1 MVFLRAMRWLA
12 PFFWLLAACGG
23 SSVHGTTSA
32 DTTTGAP
39 GGEDGDAAESVADPA
54 FIEQY
59 AATMGFRLGRPA
71 DIQIAPDGSEVLFLR
86 SGPRSFVRD
95 LYSFDTR
102 TGEERVLLTADGILQ
117 GAEEELSAEERAR
130 RERMRLAA
138 RGIAS
143 YELSGDGR
151 RILVPLSGRLFV
163 VDREGGEPRELP
175 TGEGYPND
183 PSFSPDASKVAFVRD
198 GDLYVV
204 DVESGSERRLTR
216 TASEHVTNGLAEFVA
231 QEEMG
236 RYRGYWWSP
245 DGREIVYQ
253 QTDTSG
259 VEQLHIADPMHPEAA
274 PTSAPYPRAGR
285 DNAVVKLGIV
295 PVRGGETRFVEWDRE
310 AFPYLATVRWSRGAP
325 LTLLVQDRRQRE
337 ERILAVD
344 PRTLSIEVIHTER
357 DDAWLNLDQDVPR
370 FIGGGEQFLWTT
382 EREGAWQLEVRGRNG
397 ELVRAV
403 TAPDFGYEGGGLLYV
418 DEGRN
423 EVWVQ
428 ASADPLEQHVF
439 IVPLS
444 GEGEPR
450 RLTRGQGVHGAMVGS
465 GVWVHEATLL
475 DGTRT
480 HAVHRGDE
488 PGREI
493 RSVAERPP
501 FLPSLEYVTV
511 TDRDLRAV
519 VIRPR
524 NFEAGRRYPVL
535 VSVYGGPHFRVVSM
549 NPYRYLLEQWYAD
562 HGYVVVSIDGRGTPG
577 RGREWERS
585 IAGNFID
592 LPLRDQVDG
601 LRALGE
607 RFPEMD
613 LSRVGIFGWS
623 FGGYFSAM
631 AVMQRPEVF
640 HAGVAGAPVADWT
653 DYDTHY
659 TERYIGLPQ
668 ENERGYA
675 ASSVLTHAPRL
686 ERPLLILHGTADD
699 NVYFTHAIKMSDALL
714 RAARPHDFLPLSGFT
729 HMVADPE
736 VTRARH
742 QLIAQWFARHLQR

>member
-1 MVFLRAMRWLA
+1 MRSLAMCWFVLA
-12 PFFWLLAACGG
+12 AACGG
-23 SSVHGTTSA
+23 SSVQGTT
-32 DTTTGAP
+32 P
-39 GGEDGDAAESVADPA
+39 GGTHARDPGDAPASASASVADPA

-71 DIQIAPDGSEVLFLR
+71 DVQITPDGSQILFLR
-86 SGPRSFVRD
+86 SGPRGFVRD
-95 LYSFDTR
+95 LFSFDTR

-143 YELSGDGR
+143 YDLSGDGR

-163 VDREGGEPRELP
+163 VDREAGRPRELP

-183 PSFSPDASKVAFVRD
+183 ASFSPDATKVAFVRN
-198 GDLYVV
+198 GDLFVV

-216 TASEHVTNGLAEFVA
+216 TASEHVQNGLAEFVA

-245 DGREIVYQ
+245 DGQQIVYQ

-259 VEQLHIADPMHPEAA
+259 VERLHIADPMHPEA
-274 PTSAPYPRAGR
+274 PPSASPYPRAGH
-285 DNAVVKLGIV
+285 DNAVVRLGIV
-295 PVRGGETRFVEWDRE
+295 SVRGGETRFIEWDRE

-344 PRTLSIEVIHTER
+344 PRNLRVDVIHTER
-357 DDAWLNLDQDVPR
+357 DDTWLNLDQDVPR
-370 FIGGGEQFLWTT
+370 WIAGGQQFLWTT
-382 EREGAWQLEVRGRNG
+382 EREGGWQLEVRTREG
-397 ELVRAV
+397 ELVRALN
-403 TAPDFGYEGGGLLYV
+403 APDFGYEGGGLLYV
-418 DEGRN
+418 DEERN
-423 EVWVQ
+423 EVWAL
-428 ASADPLEQHVF
+428 ASADPVEQHVW
-439 IVPLS
+439 IVPLG

-450 RLTRGQGVHGAMVGS
+450 RLTRGQGVHSATVGN

-480 HAVHRGDE
+480 YTVHRGE
-488 PGREI
+488 EQGREI
-493 RSVAERPP
+493 RSVAEAPP
-501 FLPSLEYVTV
+501 FVPQIEFVTV
-511 TDRDLRAV
+511 TERDLRAV

-524 NFEAGRRYPVL
+524 SFESGHRYPVL
-535 VSVYGGPHFRVVSM
+535 LSVYGGPHHRVVSM
-549 NPYRYLLEQWYAD
+549 SPYRYLLEQWYAD

-577 RGREWERS
+577 RGRAWERV
-585 IAGNFID
+585 IAGNFIE

-601 LRALGE
+601 LVALGQ

-613 LSRVGIFGWS
+613 MSRVGVYGWS

-631 AVMQRPEVF
+631 AVMQRPDVF
-640 HAGVAGAPVADWT
+640 HAGVAGAPVADWA

-668 ENERGYA
+668 ENEEGYA

-729 HMVADPE
+729 HMVADPD

-742 QLIAQWFARHLQR
+742 QLIARWFARHLSP